1 MLYEK
6 SMPLHGKAV
15 SQTHPE
21 KETLISKFFTFTQ
34 QRYTSLHFATNPLTT
49 EESLGV
55 WQPGVSDSTP
65 GLIMKGFA
73 YMCSL
78 FCGKR
83 TWLDAKA
90 VKNWFCCEVLFVCL
104 FLISREICR
113 LCILLLHSSASCSH
127 GNSGWELTVML
138 FTEHSSLLVVVC
150 GTAVL

>member
-1 MLYEK
+1 
-6 SMPLHGKAV
+6 MPLHGKGV
-15 SQTHPE
+15 SHTHLE

-34 QRYTSLHFATNPLTT
+34 QRYTSVHFTINPLAT

-65 GLIMKGFA
+65 CLITKGLA

-78 FCGKR
+78 FCGKQ

-90 VKNWFCCEVLFVCL
+90 VKTRFCCEVLFVRS

-127 GNSGWELTVML
+127 GNFGWELTVML
-138 FTEHSSLLVVVC
+138 FIAHSLLLIV
-150 GTAVL
+150 AVL